1 MLDLITDNLV
11 GILVASLVAIVVSG
25 AWYSPI
31 AFGKIWQKEA
41 KIKDKELRGGSPV
54 KYIVALF
61 MILLTAVV
69 LQRFIIITNP
79 ESIFEAAKVAGW
91 IWLGFIV
98 TYAVAG
104 GLFEKVSTKLML
116 IDLSGQLLI
125 LMAMSATLYAFWG

>member
-1 MLDLITDNLV
+1 M
-11 GILVASLVAIVVSG
+11 
-25 AWYSPI
+25 PI
-31 AFGKIWQKEA
+31 
-41 KIKDKELRGGSPV
+41 

-79 ESIFEAAKVAGW
+79 ESIFEAANVAGW

>member
-1 MLDLITDNLV
+1 MLDLIFDNLV
-11 GILVASLVAIVVSG
+11 GILLASLAAIVVAG

-31 AFGKIWQKEA
+31 AFGKLWQKEA

-79 ESIFEAAKVAGW
+79 ESIFEAANVAGW

>member
-11 GILVASLVAIVVSG
+11 GILVASLVAIVVAG

-125 LMAMSATLYAFWG
+125 LMAMSATLYTFWG

>member
-11 GILVASLVAIVVSG
+11 GILVASLVAIVVAG